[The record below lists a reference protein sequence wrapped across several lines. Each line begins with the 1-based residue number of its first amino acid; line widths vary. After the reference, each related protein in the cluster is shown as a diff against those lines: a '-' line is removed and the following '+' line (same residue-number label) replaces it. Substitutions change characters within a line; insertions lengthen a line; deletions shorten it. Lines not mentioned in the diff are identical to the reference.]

1 MPELPEIASRAKE
14 MQRLLVGKKIREIE
28 LLQPKCL
35 NKAPGRFRKALKG
48 AELLGTTY
56 HGKWLFTDTTRGH
69 LLINLGMGG
78 DMLLVKDDELPE
90 KRQAVFFFDD
100 GTALSFRFWWFGHIH
115 HVAEGKLGTH
125 KMSAK
130 LGPNAVDVSREEF
143 REMLRG
149 RRGSVKSFILNQERI
164 AGIGNAY
171 SHDILFLAGL
181 HPERKL
187 DTLSEDEVDGL
198 WQAIRDGLMPALK
211 KGGAWYERDL
221 RGRRGRFKM
230 DDILVGYREDEPCPA
245 CRTKIVKKRTGS
257 TTSFFCPK
265 CQPLKPKR
273 ARAGRASRKKTEA
286 KKKIQGRASRK
297 KATTKK
303 KTTQR
308 AKSRKKATTRRK
320 TTQRAKSN
328 KKAGAG
334 RAGGA
339 GKKRSAKRKTRKN

>member
-14 MQRLLVGKKIREIE
+14 MQKLLVGKKMREIE

-35 NKAPGRFRKALKG
+35 NKTPGRFRKALKG

-56 HGKWLFTDTTRGH
+56 HGKWLFTDTTQGH

-78 DMLLVKDDELPE
+78 DMLLVKDDEIPE

-130 LGPNAVDVSREEF
+130 LGPNAVDVTREEF
-143 REMLRG
+143 REMLCG

-171 SHDILFLAGL
+171 SHDILFLAGV

-198 WQAIRDGLMPALK
+198 WQAIRDGLLPALK

-221 RGRRGRFKM
+221 KGRRGRFKM
-230 DDILVGYREDEPCPA
+230 DDILVGYREDKPCPT

-265 CQPLKPKR
+265 CQPLKPKK
-273 ARAGRASRKKTEA
+273 ARAGRTSRKKTA
-286 KKKIQGRASRK
+286 
-297 KATTKK
+297 TKK
-303 KTTQR
+303 KVAQR
-308 AKSRKKATTRRK
+308 AKSKK
-320 TTQRAKSN
+320 N
-328 KKAGAG
+328 AGAG
-334 RAGGA
+334 RAKGA
-339 GKKRSAKRKTRKN
+339 GEKRSAKRKTRKG